1 MYVALANN
9 VMYVALA
16 NNVMYVA
23 LATQHT
29 ERDGIRW
36 WEEMLK

>member
-29 ERDGIRW
+29 ERDEIGW
-36 WEEMLK
+36 WKEMLK

>member
-29 ERDGIRW
+29 ERDEIRW
-36 WEEMLK
+36 WKEMLK

>member
-1 MYVALANN
+1 
-9 VMYVALA
+9 MYVALA

-29 ERDGIRW
+29 EQDEIRW
-36 WEEMLK
+36 WKEMLK

>member
-9 VMYVALA
+9 VVYVALA

-29 ERDGIRW
+29 ERDEIGW
-36 WEEMLK
+36 WKEMLK

>member
-9 VMYVALA
+9 VVYVALA

-29 ERDGIRW
+29 ERDEIRW
-36 WEEMLK
+36 WKEMLK